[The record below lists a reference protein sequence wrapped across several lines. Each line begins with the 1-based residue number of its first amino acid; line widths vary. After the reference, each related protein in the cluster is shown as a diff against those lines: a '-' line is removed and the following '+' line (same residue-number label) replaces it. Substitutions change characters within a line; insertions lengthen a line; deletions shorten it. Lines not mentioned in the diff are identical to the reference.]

1 MDRVNIDLISENVHA
16 KAKQLHSVS
25 KKYLDSCITSLNEA
39 IAATT
44 DSKEKKEINK

>member
-25 KKYLDSCITSLNEA
+25 KKYLDSCITTLNDE

-44 DSKEKKEINK
+44 DTKEKKQLKE